1 MEDEMVKR
9 IFLVFSMALSG
20 FISAEGLN
28 AINDPVMNPC
38 IQRPD
43 LAGCGANG
51 SSASRRVIN
60 IPNRWGAIYFNPAN
74 RAIGYSENNTEGYQ
88 SANKEALESCIRA
101 GGGANPIARDGKGC
115 RLMIKYRNV
124 CAAAAVGG
132 QEGTGGYAMKNAD
145 YVKEAEEKA
154 LAACGKY
161 SNECTIRY
169 SGCSRHPDYLRY

>member
-1 MEDEMVKR
+1 MKKKLIPLFFL
-9 IFLVFSMALSG
+9 IFIPNLMLRAN
-20 FISAEGLN
+20 GLN

-38 IQRPD
+38 IQRPY
-43 LAGCGANG
+43 LSGCGGNNQSEGHA
-51 SSASRRVIN
+51 RRIIN

-74 RAIGYSENNTEGYQ
+74 RVIGYSENNTEGYH

-145 YVKEAEEKA
+145 SVKEAEEKA

>member
-1 MEDEMVKR
+1 MVKR

-20 FISAEGLN
+20 FISADGLN

-74 RAIGYSENNTEGYQ
+74 RAIGYSENNTESYR

-101 GGGANPIARDGKGC
+101 GGGENPIARDGKGC
-115 RLMIKYRNV
+115 RLMSQYRNV
-124 CAAAAVGG
+124 CAAFAVGG
-132 QEGTGGYAMKNAD
+132 DKEGSGGFGTINGEHLEDVK
-145 YVKEAEEKA
+145 KEAMTT
-154 LAACGKY
+154 CSKY